1 MEYMQGGSLTDTIE
15 RSLSLLTEARMA
27 NIVKGTL
34 AGLKH
39 LHSQGTIHRDI
50 KSDNILLGRDGAVK
64 LSVYT
69 PMRCEILNGCLS

>member
-15 RSLSLLTEARMA
+15 RRLNLLTEARMA
-27 NIVKGTL
+27 YIVKATL

-64 LSVYT
+64 LSMHADMEYT
-69 PMRCEILNGCLS
+69 EAY